1 MIHRQ
6 NKEIAHG
13 VSVRRFQRFQPSD
26 CQLSPSLH
34 ALSRRFEVDSA
45 RPTASDRITQRPFS
59 TLVQSRWNQQI
70 DVLFKSVAGW
80 DKHAAAWV
88 RQVLYGGDAAS
99 KEGPVKK

>member
-1 MIHRQ
+1 MSLRHFHNSQ
-6 NKEIAHG
+6 A
-13 VSVRRFQRFQPSD
+13 SD
-26 CQLSPSLH
+26 CKLSPSLH
-34 ALSRRFEVDSA
+34 ALSRRFEVDSTQLA
-45 RPTASDRITQRPFS
+45 TPTASDRIAQRPFS

-99 KEGPVKK
+99 KEGPAKK